1 MKNIFTALC
10 AFRCNGKMKG
20 MNIKVKNH
28 EAYEDGVITRD
39 EFLMRIEKLEE
50 ITKKFKNT

>member
-20 MNIKVKNH
+20 MNIKVMN
-28 EAYEDGVITRD
+28 YEDEIKILK
-39 EFLMRIEKLEE
+39 EYEMYEIEKA
-50 ITKKFKNT
+50 

>member
-1 MKNIFTALC
+1 
-10 AFRCNGKMKG
+10 

-39 EFLMRIEKLEE
+39 EFLMRKQELDQQMEQARE
-50 ITKKFKNT
+50 RTS